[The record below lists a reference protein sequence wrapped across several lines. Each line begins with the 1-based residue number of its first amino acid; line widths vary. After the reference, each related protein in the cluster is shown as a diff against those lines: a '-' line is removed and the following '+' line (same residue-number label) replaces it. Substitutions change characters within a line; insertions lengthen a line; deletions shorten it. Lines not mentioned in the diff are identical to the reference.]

1 MLPEPPA
8 QTSRPA
14 AATARNTGFAG
25 VCVCDFLSSVRL
37 VSLSAMSAWD
47 LATLSTVMKFP
58 TGAAL
63 VATSISC
70 QLFPPSSDRCKLPV
84 ELIVQRAVHA
94 GAAAGV
100 PGGATGDFAL
110 STTSALP
117 AESCGSP
124 AFRLWRACSGD
135 GEPLCAA
142 VWLA

>member
-1 MLPEPPA
+1 MLPEPPPH
-8 QTSRPA
+8 TSRPA
-14 AATARNTGFAG
+14 AATARNTGFAI
-25 VCVCDFLSSVRL
+25 VCVRDFFSSL
-37 VSLSAMSAWD
+37 LLASLSLVSAWD

-84 ELIVQRAVHA
+84 ELMVQRAVDA
-94 GAAAGV
+94 DAAAGV
-100 PGGATGDFAL
+100 PEGATGGFAL

-124 AFRLWRACSGD
+124 AFRLWRACSWD
-135 GEPLCAA
+135 RDSACVA
-142 VWLA
+142 V